1 MEDRRRRAGI
11 RRAGPFGQAYAGPMA
26 EAKTVPTGASVS
38 EFLGAVEPA
47 GRRED
52 GFVLRELFDRVTD
65 TDAVMWGP
73 SIVGYGLHH
82 YRYDSGRE
90 GDTPVVGFSPRKASI
105 SLYGLQ
111 TPGADELIDRLG
123 SVKVGAGCL
132 WVGRLSTIDLGV
144 LESLVDRAW
153 VRTRGDD
160 L

>member
-1 MEDRRRRAGI
+1 
-11 RRAGPFGQAYAGPMA
+11 MA

-38 EFLGAVEPA
+38 EFLESVEPA

-52 GFVLRELFDRVTD
+52 GLVLRELFDRVTD

-82 YRYDSGRE
+82 YRYDSGHE
-90 GDTPVVGFSPRKASI
+90 GDTAVVAFSPRKASI

-111 TPGADELIDRLG
+111 TPGAEELIDRLG
-123 SVKVGAGCL
+123 KVKVGAGCL
-132 WVGRLSTIDLGV
+132 WVGRLSTVDLSV
-144 LESLVDRAW
+144 LEALVDRAW

-160 L
+160 V

>member
-1 MEDRRRRAGI
+1 
-11 RRAGPFGQAYAGPMA
+11 MA

-38 EFLGAVEPA
+38 EFLDRVEPA
-47 GRRED
+47 GRRAD
-52 GFVLRELFDRVTD
+52 GFELRELFDRVTD

-82 YRYDSGRE
+82 YRYESGRE
-90 GDTPVVGFSPRKASI
+90 GDSMVVGFSPRKASV

-111 TPGADELIDRLG
+111 TPGAEELIDRLG
-123 SVKVGAGCL
+123 KVKVGAGCL
-132 WVGRLSTIDLGV
+132 WVGRLETIDRAV

-160 L
+160 V

>member
-1 MEDRRRRAGI
+1 
-11 RRAGPFGQAYAGPMA
+11 MA

-38 EFLGAVEPA
+38 EFLEAVEPA

-52 GFVLRELFDRVTD
+52 GLALRELFDRVTD

-82 YRYDSGRE
+82 YRYDSGHE
-90 GDTPVVGFSPRKASI
+90 GDTAVVGFSPRTASI

-123 SVKVGAGCL
+123 KVKVGAGCL
-132 WVGRLSTIDLGV
+132 WVGRLSTIDLSV
-144 LESLVDRAW
+144 LEALVDRAW

-160 L
+160 V

>member
-1 MEDRRRRAGI
+1 
-11 RRAGPFGQAYAGPMA
+11 MA

-38 EFLGAVEPA
+38 EFLDAVEPA

-52 GFVLRELFDRVTD
+52 GLVLRELFDRVTD

-82 YRYDSGRE
+82 YRYDSGHE
-90 GDTPVVGFSPRKASI
+90 GDTAVVAFSPRKASI

-123 SVKVGAGCL
+123 KVKVGAGCL
-132 WVGRLSTIDLGV
+132 WVGRLSTVDLSV
-144 LESLVDRAW
+144 LEALVDRAW

-160 L
+160 V

>member
-1 MEDRRRRAGI
+1 
-11 RRAGPFGQAYAGPMA
+11 MA
-26 EAKTVPTGASVS
+26 EAKTVPTGESVS
-38 EFLGAVEPA
+38 EFLDAVEPA
-47 GRRED
+47 GRRDD
-52 GFVLRELFDRVTD
+52 GLVLRELFDRVTD

-90 GDTPVVGFSPRKASI
+90 GDMPVVGFSPRKASV

-123 SVKVGAGCL
+123 KVRVGAGCL

>member
-1 MEDRRRRAGI
+1 
-11 RRAGPFGQAYAGPMA
+11 MA

-38 EFLGAVEPA
+38 EFLESVEPA

-82 YRYDSGRE
+82 YRYDSGHE
-90 GDTPVVGFSPRKASI
+90 GDTAVVGFSPRKASI

-123 SVKVGAGCL
+123 KVKVGAGCL
-132 WVGRLSTIDLGV
+132 WVGRLSTVDLSV
-144 LESLVDRAW
+144 LEALVDRAW

-160 L
+160 V